1 MWQIVRR
8 LSKPRH
14 TGEVF
19 VVRNA
24 QGQVGA
30 LKRYVPKCKGERALF
45 NRERKFN
52 EDQLVSDVMPRWL
65 GSGSDED
72 GNPFF
77 VTELVTPLE
86 EMRSERKCDDHFAS
100 GRPLRCP
107 YKDLVRTM
115 KRVAAACAKFRDK
128 GYYHCDLK
136 PSNVGEVDGCIVFI
150 DYGCTLKIE
159 EASHQEVSA
168 GTDFYE
174 APECAYGITSEA
186 SEVYSLGR
194 MTYELGDWRSRFRLS
209 SAILAATDK
218 IVSRRPQTCEAFS
231 DSLDASDG
239 TFLTLAKLV
248 CRIWARTILCVCITV
263 VLLGLIAAGTF
274 LWRRGDM
281 RDHYEREQQAY
292 AEYVAGEGCKTLGDL
307 SNAVYF
313 LERALKDGYRAK

>member
-30 LKRYVPKCKGERALF
+30 LKRYVPKCRGERALF
-45 NRERKFN
+45 DRERKFN
-52 EDQLVSDVMPRWL
+52 EDQPVSDVMPRWL
-65 GSGSDED
+65 GSGSDKD

-77 VTELVTPLE
+77 VTELVTTLE
-86 EMRSERKCDDHFAS
+86 ERWRKEMEVDS
-100 GRPLRCP
+100 GRNSPSVNL
-107 YKDLVRTM
+107 KDLVRTM
-115 KRVAAACAKFRDK
+115 KRLAAACAKFRDK
-128 GYYHCDLK
+128 GFYHNDLK
-136 PSNVGEVDGCIVFI
+136 PSNVGEVDGRIVFI

-159 EASHQEVSA
+159 EASHQEISA

-194 MTYELGDWRSRFRLS
+194 MTYELGDWKARFRLAA
-209 SAILAATDK
+209 AILAATDK
-218 IVSRRPQTCEAFS
+218 IVSRRPQTCEEFS

-248 CRIWARTILCVCITV
+248 CRIWARTILCACITV

-292 AEYVAGEGCKTLGDL
+292 AEYVAGEGCKALGDL

-313 LERALKDGYRAK
+313 LERALEDGYRAK